1 MKLKSLTHGGLDS
14 EICSKSKWRNPI
26 HFWNDVF
33 GNFSKQ
39 FKMRL
44 CSVCVCVCVLHM
56 HLKKNACMHSLQHP
70 NICLGVLLQMW
81 HLKTWQIMPLANRKS
96 PRNIFSDY
104 SRLQSLILNCFGKFP
119 KMSFQKWILH
129 FDFEHISESR
139 PPWVNDFNFHW

>member
-1 MKLKSLTHGGLDS
+1 MGVWILKYAQNQSGEIPFISEMTSL
-14 EICSKSKWRNPI
+14 EISQNNSKWG
-26 HFWNDVF
+26 FV
-33 GNFSKQ
+33 
-39 FKMRL
+39 
-44 CSVCVCVCVLHM
+44 VCVCVCVCDLHM
-56 HLKKNACMHSLQHP
+56 HFKILKNACMHSVQPP
-70 NICLGVLLQMW
+70 NICQGVLLQMW